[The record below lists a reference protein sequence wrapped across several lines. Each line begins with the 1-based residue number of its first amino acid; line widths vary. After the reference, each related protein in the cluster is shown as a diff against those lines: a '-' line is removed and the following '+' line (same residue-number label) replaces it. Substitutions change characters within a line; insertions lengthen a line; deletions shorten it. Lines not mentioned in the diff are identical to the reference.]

1 MIIFLKKIGFERAFQ
16 TLNLAHHYDA
26 VEVSE
31 YNVAANLFEMRSG
44 TPWKGKG
51 HGGDDADVINAFM
64 PDEGAMPGDAD
75 GSTGGGGGGGGGS
88 NNNSWEGSDGAAF
101 AAYWKKLKVTVVGP
115 ENFEKNFASRAKN
128 QGYFDAVVVGAW
140 QVQRVTPAL
149 GGTAKKPKAKE
160 DASGGGGGGDG
171 GGVMILEGAKYFVF
185 MDKKASTEFAVKSSL
200 LADAAGFAP
209 VPPAAAAAA
218 EDEAAPA
225 PAEAGSSTDSPTIIN
240 RPPPPSLDT
249 VSKAPLSTDVRLCKS
264 RVFLV

>member
-1 MIIFLKKIGFERAFQ
+1 MANRQHVK
-16 TLNLAHHYDA
+16 NA

-64 PDEGAMPGDAD
+64 PDDGAMPGDAD
-75 GSTGGGGGGGGGS
+75 GSAGGRGGSGS

-101 AAYWKKLKVTVVGP
+101 AACWKKLKVTVVGP

-160 DASGGGGGGDG
+160 DASGGDGGSGGGGGGGDA

-209 VPPAAAAAA
+209 VPPSAAAAAA
-218 EDEAAPA
+218 EDEAPA
-225 PAEAGSSTDSPTIIN
+225 PAEAGSSTDSPTVYEPADAFQPAN
-240 RPPPPSLDT
+240 CFKPMRAS
-249 VSKAPLSTDVRLCKS
+249 ADVRLCKS
-264 RVFLV
+264 NVYSSYKP